1 MNTYQSNTYRKYLG
15 WLNFEDEQNVQQ
27 KEQVMGEQSY
37 IPISVPYTK
46 YQINSNL
53 SNRENVR
60 AVM

>member
-46 YQINSNL
+46 Y
-53 SNRENVR
+53 
-60 AVM
+60 